1 MVRRRLDAELVR
13 RGLAGSPMEARD
25 AVRAGLVV
33 VAGRPATKAS
43 TLVGPADPVEHNGM
57 SYDPVV
63 AQFVEDAL
71 AHPGP
76 ANPAFHPTC

>member
-43 TLVGPADPVEHNGM
+43 TLVGPADPVELAG
-57 SYDPVV
+57 SPK
-63 AQFVEDAL
+63 QFVSRTQLSSILSWVAVRRS
-71 AHPGP
+71 PKP
-76 ANPAFHPTC
+76 